1 MSTFS
6 FNPTQED
13 TLKEL
18 INVSFGVAAS
28 LIGDLL
34 DSHVRL
40 HIPEIST
47 IAIDNFDAKTL
58 ELLGDEAEFYL
69 TKQRFIGSFNGE
81 VLFVFTPTC
90 ADAFCKLLL
99 HQNERLS
106 EADTKSSILEL
117 TNIITSA
124 CISQFCEIISGQT
137 VFQVPSIERR
147 DVAYMDKYE
156 KIVGYENVIV
166 IKTALDVEDA
176 NIMGHMFILLNN
188 KMLEHL
194 QDLMDEM

>member
-6 FNPTQED
+6 FNPNQED

-58 ELLGDEAEFYL
+58 ELLGDESEFYL

-81 VLFVFTPTC
+81 VLFVFTPPC

-99 HQNERLS
+99 HQEERLS

-137 VFQVPSIERR
+137 VFQVPSIEKR

-188 KMLEHL
+188 QMLTHL
-194 QDLMDEM
+194 QSLMDEM